1 MGPARTRTTET
12 LSAAGARRVALAAQG
27 FGRARPDGAVTRR
40 HVRRLFG
47 DVGLVQIDSVNVVVR
62 SQELPLWARLGAHS
76 REVLA
81 AMAADDELFEY
92 WGHEA
97 SLIPVA
103 HQPLFRWKMARAY
116 NGAAW
121 SGLVEIH
128 RQHPGYVQAVLVEV
142 RDRGPVRASE
152 LLDPGTKSGPWWGW
166 AKGKRALEFLFW
178 TGQVTARRL
187 PSFERVY
194 DLTERIIPPAVMAQP
209 TPTEA
214 DARRQLLRQAA
225 ASMGVATVA
234 DLCDYYR
241 LKVPAT
247 RPFVDDLVEAGDL
260 VPVRVE
266 GWKDQAYLAPAA
278 ARPRRITAAT
288 LLSPFDSLV
297 WFRPRTERL
306 FDFHYRL
313 ELYTPAPKRIYGYYV
328 LPFLLGDAL
337 VARIDVKAD
346 RQAGTLLVPGAFAE
360 PGPPP
365 EAIVDELADELRS
378 FAEWLG
384 LDRVQVG
391 RRGDL
396 AAPLRRALG

>member
-1 MGPARTRTTET
+1 MGAARTRSAEQ
-12 LSAAGARRVALAAQG
+12 LSAAAARRMALAAQG
-27 FGRARPDGAVTRR
+27 FGRSRPDGAVDRR

-76 REVLA
+76 RQVLA

-103 HQPLFRWKMARAY
+103 HQPLFRWKMERALD
-116 NGAAW
+116 GAAW
-121 SGLVEIH
+121 SGLVELQ
-128 RQHPGYVQAVLVEV
+128 RQHPGYVQAVLDEV
-142 RDRGPVRASE
+142 RDRGPMRASE
-152 LLDPGTKSGPWWGW
+152 LQDPGEKGGPWWGW
-166 AKGKRALEFLFW
+166 ARGKRALEYLFW

-194 DLTERIIPPAVMAQP
+194 DLTERIIPPAVLAQP
-209 TPTEA
+209 APSEP
-214 DARRQLLRQAA
+214 DARKQLLRLASQAL
-225 ASMGVATVA
+225 GVATA
-234 DLCDYYR
+234 QDLCDYYR
-241 LKVPAT
+241 LKVPVT
-247 RPFVDDLVEAGDL
+247 RPLVADLVESGDL
-260 VPVRVE
+260 LPVRVE
-266 GWKDQAYLAPAA
+266 GWKDQAYLAPDA

-346 RQAGTLLVPGAFAE
+346 RKERTLVVPGAFAE
-360 PGPPP
+360 PGHPP
-365 EAIVDELADELRS
+365 EAIAEELAAELIA
-378 FAEWLG
+378 FAAWLG
-384 LDRVQVG
+384 LDRVSVG
-391 RRGDL
+391 RRGEL
-396 AAPLRRALG
+396 VAPLRHALR

>member
-1 MGPARTRTTET
+1 MGTARPRTAET
-12 LSAAGARRVALAAQG
+12 LSAAGARRIALAAQG
-27 FGRARPDGAVTRR
+27 FGRARPAGTVDRR

-103 HQPLFRWKMARAY
+103 HQPLFRWKMARAS

-121 SGLVEIH
+121 SGLVEIQ
-128 RQHPGYVQAVLVEV
+128 RQHPGYVQAVLDEV
-142 RDRGPVRASE
+142 RERGPVRASE
-152 LLDPGTKSGPWWGW
+152 LLDPGAKSGPWWGW

-194 DLTERIIPPAVMAQP
+194 DLTERIIPPGVMAQP

-266 GWKDQAYLAPAA
+266 GWKDQAYVAPDA

-313 ELYTPAPKRIYGYYV
+313 ELYTPEPKRVFGYYV

-337 VARIDVKAD
+337 VARLDVKAD
-346 RQAGTLLVPGAFAE
+346 RKARSLLVPGAFAE
-360 PGPPP
+360 PGHPP
-365 EAIVDELADELRS
+365 EALVGDLAHELRS

-384 LDRVQVG
+384 LDRVEVG

-396 AAPLRRALG
+396 ADPLWRALR